1 MVRPG
6 PRTSPEAI
14 PNDGRWIYFASNRTG
29 QDQVWKVPTGGGEA
43 VQVTRKSGFAAVES
57 YDGQTLYYAK
67 TRRENL
73 EIWQVHLQGGL
84 ETPVSPLLRPGIWA
98 NWALT
103 QKGIFF
109 LSDGAG
115 ESNLLQF
122 FDFATRTVQ
131 PVLPL
136 DHPSFWLSASGDG
149 ASAWYTQGE
158 QGVTNATL
166 R

>member
-1 MVRPG
+1 MVP
-6 PRTSPEAI
+6 SWS
-14 PNDGRWIYFASNRTG
+14 NDGRWIYFASNRTG
-29 QDQVWKVPTGGGEA
+29 QDQVWKVPASSGEA
-43 VQVTRKSGFAAVES
+43 VQVTRTGGFAAVES
-57 YDGQTLYYAK
+57 YDGRTLYYAK
-67 TRRENL
+67 TRRENP
-73 EIWQVHLQGGL
+73 EIWQIPVQGGP
-84 ETPVSPLLRPGIWA
+84 ETLVSPLLRPGIWA

-109 LSDGAG
+109 LSDNAG

-136 DHPSFWLSASGDG
+136 DHPSFWLSASSDG
-149 ASAWYTQGE
+149 TSAWYTQGE